1 MNYIESLQKRYSVK
15 KFNKDKKISPE
26 ILRNLL
32 SAGQLSVSSLGL
44 QPYKIFVIESDEM
57 KNKLIP
63 AFRNPSQIST
73 CSHLIVLATKKN
85 VEEKYVDGYFRH
97 ITEVREVPMESLDL
111 FRKSIDQY
119 IRSLSVEEEFHWH
132 QKQAYIVLGQMIFAA
147 ALEEV
152 DSCPMEGF
160 NENLMNEIL
169 GIDSSVETATVTLAL
184 GYRAEDDDFQHL
196 KKVRKPEDKL
206 FKFL

>member
-1 MNYIESLQKRYSVK
+1 MQA
-15 KFNKDKKISPE
+15 
-26 ILRNLL
+26 L
-32 SAGQLSVSSLGL
+32 SA
-44 QPYKIFVIESDEM
+44 
-57 KNKLIP
+57 N
-63 AFRNPSQIST
+63 
-73 CSHLIVLATKKN
+73 
-85 VEEKYVDGYFRH
+85 
-97 ITEVREVPMESLDL
+97 
-111 FRKSIDQY
+111 
-119 IRSLSVEEEFHWH
+119 WH

-184 GYRAEDDDFQHL
+184 GYRAEDDHFQHL

>member
-15 KFNKDKKISPE
+15 KFNPEKKISPE
-26 ILRNLL
+26 ILRNIL

-97 ITEVREVPMESLDL
+97 ITEVREVPMESLEL

-119 IRSLSVEEEFHWH
+119 IRSLSEEEEFHWH
-132 QKQAYIVLGQMIFAA
+132 QKQASIGLGQMIFAA

-184 GYRAEDDDFQHL
+184 GYRAEDDHCQHL

>member
-26 ILRNLL
+26 ILWNIL

-97 ITEVREVPMESLDL
+97 ITEVREVPMESLEL

-119 IRSLSVEEEFHWH
+119 IRSLSEEEEFHWH

-184 GYRAEDDDFQHL
+184 GYRAEDDHFQHL

>member
-15 KFNKDKKISPE
+15 KFNPEKKISPE
-26 ILRNLL
+26 ILRNIL

-119 IRSLSVEEEFHWH
+119 IRSLSEEEEFHWH

-184 GYRAEDDDFQHL
+184 GYRAEDDHFQHL

>member
-15 KFNKDKKISPE
+15 KFNPEKKISPE
-26 ILRNLL
+26 ILRNIL

-97 ITEVREVPMESLDL
+97 ITEVREVPMESLEL

-119 IRSLSVEEEFHWH
+119 IRSLSEEEEFHWH
-132 QKQAYIVLGQMIFAA
+132 QKQAYIVLGQIIFAA

-184 GYRAEDDDFQHL
+184 GYRAEDDHFQHL

>member
-15 KFNKDKKISPE
+15 KFNPDKKISPE
-26 ILRNLL
+26 ILRNIL

-97 ITEVREVPMESLDL
+97 ITEVREVPMESLEL

-119 IRSLSVEEEFHWH
+119 IRSLSEEEEFHWH

-184 GYRAEDDDFQHL
+184 GYRAEDDHFQHL

>member
-26 ILRNLL
+26 ILRNIL

-97 ITEVREVPMESLDL
+97 ITEVREVPMESLEL

-119 IRSLSVEEEFHWH
+119 IRSLSEEEEFHWH

-184 GYRAEDDDFQHL
+184 GYRAEDDHFQHL

>member
-15 KFNKDKKISPE
+15 KFNNDKKISPE
-26 ILRNLL
+26 ILRNIL

-97 ITEVREVPMESLDL
+97 ITEVREVPMESLEL

-119 IRSLSVEEEFHWH
+119 IRSLSEEEEFHWH

-184 GYRAEDDDFQHL
+184 GYRAEDDHFQHL

>member
-1 MNYIESLQKRYSVK
+1 MNYIESLQKKNNVK
-15 KFNKDKKISPE
+15 KFNPEKKISPE
-26 ILRNLL
+26 ILRNIL

-119 IRSLSVEEEFHWH
+119 IRSLSEEEEFHWH

-160 NENLMNEIL
+160 NENLMIEIL
-169 GIDSSVETATVTLAL
+169 GIDSSIETATVTLAL
-184 GYRAEDDDFQHL
+184 GYRAEDDHFQHL

>member
-26 ILRNLL
+26 ILRNIL

-63 AFRNPSQIST
+63 AFKNPSQIST

-119 IRSLSVEEEFHWH
+119 IRSLSEEDEFHWH

-184 GYRAEDDDFQHL
+184 GYRAEDDHFQHL

>member
-15 KFNKDKKISPE
+15 KFNPEKKISPE
-26 ILRNLL
+26 ILRNIL

-97 ITEVREVPMESLDL
+97 ITEVRKVPMESLEL

-119 IRSLSVEEEFHWH
+119 IRSLSEEEEFHWH
-132 QKQAYIVLGQMIFAA
+132 QKQAYIVLGQIIFAA

-184 GYRAEDDDFQHL
+184 GYRAEDDHFQHL

>member
-97 ITEVREVPMESLDL
+97 ITEVREVPMESLEL

-119 IRSLSVEEEFHWH
+119 IRSLSEEEEFHWH

-184 GYRAEDDDFQHL
+184 GYRAEDDHFQHL

>member
-15 KFNKDKKISPE
+15 KFNPEKKISPE
-26 ILRNLL
+26 ILRNIL

-44 QPYKIFVIESDEM
+44 QPYKIFVIESDEK

-63 AFRNPSQIST
+63 AFRNPAQIST

-97 ITEVREVPMESLDL
+97 ITEVREVPMESLEL

-119 IRSLSVEEEFHWH
+119 IRSLSEEEEFHWH

-184 GYRAEDDDFQHL
+184 GYRAEDDHFQHL

>member
-15 KFNKDKKISPE
+15 KFNPDKKISPE
-26 ILRNLL
+26 ILRNIL

-119 IRSLSVEEEFHWH
+119 IRSLSEEEEFHWH

-184 GYRAEDDDFQHL
+184 GYRAEDDHFQHL

>member
-26 ILRNLL
+26 ILQNILT
-32 SAGQLSVSSLGL
+32 AGQLSVSSLGL

-119 IRSLSVEEEFHWH
+119 IRSLSEEEEFHWH

-169 GIDSSVETATVTLAL
+169 GIDSSIETATVTLAL
-184 GYRAEDDDFQHL
+184 GYRAEDDHFQHL

>member
-97 ITEVREVPMESLDL
+97 ITEVREVPMESLEL

-119 IRSLSVEEEFHWH
+119 IRSLSKEEEFHWH

-184 GYRAEDDDFQHL
+184 GYRAEDDHFQHL

>member
-26 ILRNLL
+26 ILRNIL

-119 IRSLSVEEEFHWH
+119 IRSLSEEEEFHWH

-184 GYRAEDDDFQHL
+184 GYRAEDDHFQHL

>member
-15 KFNKDKKISPE
+15 KFNPDKKISPE
-26 ILRNLL
+26 ILRNIL

-97 ITEVREVPMESLDL
+97 ITEVREVPMESLEL

-119 IRSLSVEEEFHWH
+119 IRSLSEEEEFHWH

-184 GYRAEDDDFQHL
+184 GYRAEDDHFQHL

-206 FKFL
+206 FKF

>member
-26 ILRNLL
+26 ILQNILT
-32 SAGQLSVSSLGL
+32 AGQLSVSSLGL

-119 IRSLSVEEEFHWH
+119 IRSLSEEEEFHWH

-184 GYRAEDDDFQHL
+184 GYRAEDDHFQHL

>member
-26 ILRNLL
+26 ILRNIL

-63 AFRNPSQIST
+63 SFRNPSQIST

-97 ITEVREVPMESLDL
+97 ITEVREVPMESLEL

-119 IRSLSVEEEFHWH
+119 IRSLSEEEEFHWH

-184 GYRAEDDDFQHL
+184 GYRAEDDHFQHL

>member
-15 KFNKDKKISPE
+15 KFNPEKKISPE
-26 ILRNLL
+26 ILRNIL

-97 ITEVREVPMESLDL
+97 ITEVREVPMESLEL

-119 IRSLSVEEEFHWH
+119 IRSLSEEEEFHWH

-184 GYRAEDDDFQHL
+184 GYRAEDDHFQHL

>member
-15 KFNKDKKISPE
+15 KFNNDKKISPE
-26 ILRNLL
+26 ILRNIL

-119 IRSLSVEEEFHWH
+119 IRSLSEEEEFHWH

-184 GYRAEDDDFQHL
+184 GYRAEDDHFQHL

>member
-119 IRSLSVEEEFHWH
+119 IRSLSEEEEFHWH

-184 GYRAEDDDFQHL
+184 GYRAEDDHFQHL

>member
-15 KFNKDKKISPE
+15 KFNPDKKISPE
-26 ILRNLL
+26 ILRNIL

-119 IRSLSVEEEFHWH
+119 IRSLSEEEEFHWH

-184 GYRAEDDDFQHL
+184 GYRAEDDHFQHL
-196 KKVRKPEDKL
+196 KKVRKPEDKV

>member
-85 VEEKYVDGYFRH
+85 VEEKYVEGYFRH

-119 IRSLSVEEEFHWH
+119 IRSLSEEEEFHWH

-184 GYRAEDDDFQHL
+184 GYRAEDDHFQHL

>member
-15 KFNKDKKISPE
+15 KFNPDKKISPE
-26 ILRNLL
+26 ILRNIL

-97 ITEVREVPMESLDL
+97 ITEVRKVPMESLEL

-119 IRSLSVEEEFHWH
+119 IRSLSEEEEFHWH

-184 GYRAEDDDFQHL
+184 GYRAEDDHFQHL

>member
-1 MNYIESLQKRYSVK
+1 MNYIESLQKKNNVK
-15 KFNKDKKISPE
+15 KFNPEKKISPE
-26 ILRNLL
+26 ILRNIL

-97 ITEVREVPMESLDL
+97 ITEVREVPMESLEL

-119 IRSLSVEEEFHWH
+119 IRSLSEEEEFHWH

-160 NENLMNEIL
+160 NENLMIEIL
-169 GIDSSVETATVTLAL
+169 GIDSSIETATVTLAL
-184 GYRAEDDDFQHL
+184 GYRAEDDHFQHL

>member
-26 ILRNLL
+26 ILKNILT
-32 SAGQLSVSSLGL
+32 AGQLSVSSLGL

-63 AFRNPSQIST
+63 VFRNPSQIST
-73 CSHLIVLATKKN
+73 CSHLIVFVVKKN
-85 VEEKYVDGYFRH
+85 IEEKYVDGYFKH
-97 ITEVREVPMESLDL
+97 ITEVRQVPMESLEL
-111 FRKSIDQY
+111 FRKSIDQF
-119 IRSLSVEEEFHWH
+119 IHSISEEEEFHWH

-169 GIDSSVETATVTLAL
+169 GIDSSTESAIVTLAL
-184 GYRAEDDDFQHL
+184 GYRAEDDHFQHL
-196 KKVRKPEDKL
+196 KKVRKPDTKL